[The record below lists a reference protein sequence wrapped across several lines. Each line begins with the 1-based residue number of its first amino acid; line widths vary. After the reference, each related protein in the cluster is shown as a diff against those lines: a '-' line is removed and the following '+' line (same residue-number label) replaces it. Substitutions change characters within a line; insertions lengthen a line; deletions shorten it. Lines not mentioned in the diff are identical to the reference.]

1 MKSDWD
7 DAPGYLRNKK
17 KPGPWRMVAIL
28 GVGSAIT
35 LGVIALFANPIVI
48 NVDQLKQAIRVDGK
62 PLFSQ
67 QPAPQPYSE
76 PEEPIRLPS
85 IPIDPPAQQVAQQPA
100 TQPQSHASIQWTD
113 KEIERA
119 VASSK
124 NVFSDS
130 NYTPKQPASTY
141 TPPAVHPIAAAPQQA
156 QQRQAKQVRRERT
169 SKWIKSWNGGT
180 NYLAEWLSVNNYI
193 DGTSVCANHRRGSI
207 DYRECR
213 KAAKQHF
220 HEECRT
226 WRARY
231 DSDRK
236 TSSDRMKTR
245 YCSAA
250 SSFNPMG

>member
-7 DAPGYLRNKK
+7 DAPDHLRSKK
-17 KPGPWRMVAIL
+17 KPCLWRMVAIL

-35 LGVIALFANPIVI
+35 WGVIALFARPIVI
-48 NVDQLKQAIRVDGK
+48 NVDQLKQAIHVDGK

-76 PEEPIRLPS
+76 PEEPIRLSS
-85 IPIDPPAQQVAQQPA
+85 IPVDPPVQDVQPYQQ
-100 TQPQSHASIQWTD
+100 TQADIEWAEKSKAMA
-113 KEIERA
+113 IERIRN
-119 VASSK
+119 SF
-124 NVFSDS
+124 NDN
-130 NYTPKQPASTY
+130 NYTPKQPANTY
-141 TPPAVHPIAAAPQQA
+141 TPPAIQQVAAT
-156 QQRQAKQVRRERT
+156 QRTEKRQTKQTSREQTAR
-169 SKWIKSWNGGT
+169 WNGGSK
-180 NYLAEWLSVNNYI
+180 YLAEWVAVNNYI
-193 DGTSVCANHRRGSI
+193 DGSSVCANHRRGSI

-220 HEECRT
+220 HDKCKS
-226 WRARY
+226 WRAQY

-236 TSSDRMKTR
+236 AHSDRMKTR

>member
-7 DAPGYLRNKK
+7 DAPDYLRSKK
-17 KPGPWRMVAIL
+17 KPGSWRMVAIL

-35 LGVIALFANPIVI
+35 WGVIALFAKPIVI
-48 NVDQLKQAIRVDGK
+48 NVDQLKQAIHVDGK

-76 PEEPIRLPS
+76 PEEPVRLSS
-85 IPIDPPAQQVAQQPA
+85 IPIDPPAQRVAYEPVS
-100 TQPQSHASIQWTD
+100 QPQSHASIQWTEEE
-113 KEIERA
+113 KARA
-119 VASSK
+119 IASSQ
-124 NVFSDS
+124 NVFNDK

-141 TPPAVHPIAAAPQQA
+141 TPPATHRIAQAPQQT
-156 QQRQAKQVRRERT
+156 QQRQAKRSRREHTVTAIR
-169 SKWIKSWNGGT
+169 SWDGKTTYSAAWEAVDNR
-180 NYLAEWLSVNNYI
+180 I
-193 DGTSVCANHRRGSI
+193 DGRSVCANYRRGSI
-207 DYRECR
+207 EYRECR
-213 KAAKQHF
+213 KGAKQYF

-231 DSDRK
+231 NNDRM
-236 TSSDRMKTR
+236 THSDRMKIR

>member
-7 DAPGYLRNKK
+7 DAPDHLRSKK

-35 LGVIALFANPIVI
+35 WGVIALFAKPIVI
-48 NVDQLKQAIRVDGK
+48 NVDQLKQAIQVDGK

-85 IPIDPPAQQVAQQPA
+85 IPVDPPVQDVQPYQQ
-100 TQPQSHASIQWTD
+100 TQADIEWAETSKAMA
-113 KEIERA
+113 IERIRN
-119 VASSK
+119 SF
-124 NVFSDS
+124 NDN
-130 NYTPKQPASTY
+130 NYTPKQPANTY
-141 TPPAVHPIAAAPQQA
+141 TPPAIQQVAAT
-156 QQRQAKQVRRERT
+156 QRTEKRQTNQTSRERT
-169 SKWIKSWNGGT
+169 TRWIRSWNGGSK
-180 NYLAEWLSVNNYI
+180 YLAEWVAVNNYI
-193 DGTSVCANHRRGSI
+193 DGSSVCANHRRGSI

-220 HEECRT
+220 HEECKT

-231 DSDRK
+231 DGDRK

>member
-1 MKSDWD
+1 MKWTEEEK
-7 DAPGYLRNKK
+7 AR
-17 KPGPWRMVAIL
+17 AI
-28 GVGSAIT
+28 
-35 LGVIALFANPIVI
+35 
-48 NVDQLKQAIRVDGK
+48 
-62 PLFSQ
+62 
-67 QPAPQPYSE
+67 
-76 PEEPIRLPS
+76 
-85 IPIDPPAQQVAQQPA
+85 
-100 TQPQSHASIQWTD
+100 
-113 KEIERA
+113 
-119 VASSK
+119 ASSQ
-124 NVFSDS
+124 NVFSGK

-141 TPPAVHPIAAAPQQA
+141 TPPATHRIAQALQQT
-156 QQRQAKQVRRERT
+156 QQRQTKQVSRERT
-169 SKWIKSWNGGT
+169 SRWIKSWNGGS

-226 WRARY
+226 WRDRY

-236 TSSDRMKTR
+236 TSTDRMKTR

>member
-7 DAPGYLRNKK
+7 DAPDYIRNNKK
-17 KPGPWRMVAIL
+17 QSPWRTVVIL
-28 GVGSAIT
+28 SVGSAIT
-35 LGVIALFANPIVI
+35 WGLIALFAKPIVI
-48 NVDQLKQAIRVDGK
+48 DVNQLKQAIRVGG
-62 PLFSQ
+62 
-67 QPAPQPYSE
+67 QPVFGEQSAQTYSE
-76 PEEPIRLPS
+76 PLQPIQEA
-85 IPIDPPAQQVAQQPA
+85 PAPFEHAPQVAQPSPSQA
-100 TQPQSHASIQWTD
+100 D
-113 KEIERA
+113 IEWSEQQAALA
-119 VASSK
+119 VQRSQNSF
-124 NVFSDS
+124 NDN

-141 TPPAVHPIAAAPQQA
+141 TPPATHRIAQAPQQT
-156 QQRQAKQVRRERT
+156 QQRQTKQVSRERT
-169 SKWIKSWNGGT
+169 SKWIKSWDGGK

-220 HEECRT
+220 HEECKT

-250 SSFNPMG
+250 SSFSPMG

>member
-7 DAPGYLRNKK
+7 DAPDYLRSKK

-35 LGVIALFANPIVI
+35 WGVIAMFAKPIVI
-48 NVDQLKQAIRVDGK
+48 NVDQLKQAIHVDGK

-76 PEEPIRLPS
+76 PEDPIRLPS
-85 IPIDPPAQQVAQQPA
+85 IPIDPPAQRVAYEPVS
-100 TQPQSHASIQWTD
+100 QPQPYASIQWSKDD
-113 KEIERA
+113 KSPKYE
-119 VASSK
+119 
-124 NVFSDS
+124 FSN
-130 NYTPKQPASTY
+130 NYTPKQQINTY
-141 TPPAVHPIAAAPQQA
+141 TPPATHRIAQAPQQT
-156 QQRQAKQVRRERT
+156 QKRQAKQVRNERT
-169 SKWIKSWNGGT
+169 SKWIKGWDGGK

>member
-1 MKSDWD
+1 MKTNWD
-7 DAPGYLRNKK
+7 DAPDYLRSKK
-17 KPGPWRMVAIL
+17 KPALWRMVAIL

-35 LGVIALFANPIVI
+35 WGVIALFAKPIVI
-48 NVDQLKQAIRVDGK
+48 NVDQLKQAIHVDGK

-76 PEEPIRLPS
+76 PEPLLSLSEAFEPGTVVIH
-85 IPIDPPAQQVAQQPA
+85 QQAIAEP
-100 TQPQSHASIQWTD
+100 QPQASIVWTEEE
-113 KEIERA
+113 KVRA
-119 VASSK
+119 IASSQ
-124 NVFSDS
+124 NVFSDK

-141 TPPAVHPIAAAPQQA
+141 TPPATHRIAQAPQQT
-156 QQRQAKQVRRERT
+156 QQRQTKQVSRERT
-169 SKWIKSWNGGT
+169 VTWIKSWNGGT

-220 HEECRT
+220 HEKCRT